1 MSQYLFKSTGR
12 NVKDLEK
19 RIKRNNVIENEGKIP
34 FGIDL
39 PLKSSKRENETL
51 FAMTY
56 DANEQIK
63 VNLKNLI
70 LTRRGE
76 YLGRP
81 DFGTGLINLYNLNS
95 SENIDQVA
103 MDEIKSAVRVY
114 MPFVQLLNFESSYI
128 EPTINNSPYYDI
140 NIYYMFNNVKNE
152 INLKIQVSR

>member
-1 MSQYLFKSTGR
+1 MSQYLFKSTCR
-12 NVKDLEK
+12 NVKDLDK

-39 PLKSSKRENETL
+39 PLKYSKRENETL

-81 DFGTGLINLYNLNS
+81 DFGTGLIDLYNLNS
-95 SENIDQVA
+95 NENIDQIA
-103 MDEIKSAVRVY
+103 MNEIKSSVSVY